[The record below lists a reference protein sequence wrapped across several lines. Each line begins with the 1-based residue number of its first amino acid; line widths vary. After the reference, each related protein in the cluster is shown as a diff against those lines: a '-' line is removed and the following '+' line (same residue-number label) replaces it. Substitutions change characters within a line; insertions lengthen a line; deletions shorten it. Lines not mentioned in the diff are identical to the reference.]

1 MLSFFISSTFR
12 DMQSERDIIS
22 KNVLPRLQFMTNER
36 GVSVSFTDLRWGIN
50 TEKLDEKK
58 GLEKILDVCVR
69 KIDSSHPY
77 FIVLI
82 GDRYGTVPSAEVVE
96 SFLNSSSGKAFSRN
110 EVAGK
115 SVTALEISYAT
126 NHLSRN
132 ASEGLIICMREV
144 SEPDSLPP
152 HMRDRLLP
160 GTLEEREKVDKLKK
174 ELCER
179 FPDSILRYK
188 VSWDPEANKLKGLDE
203 FEDRLYDLIVR
214 KIRRALPPGPVS
226 PQEMRRLKAEQLI
239 RQCNEIRIPFSEA
252 DEIYR
257 QFFSSGRILMIFG
270 KTGSGKTMQLSTLAQ
285 MAQNSGDHVVP
296 LLEPLVNESGIVN
309 EFLRDVLYNLAPE
322 KYASQQDARLNKEAA
337 STASLRNKA
346 EELIDDASKT
356 GKVIFLIDDL
366 DEYDENTRIKL
377 IRELPLGNDHVRI
390 AITARSADML
400 PEFITGNYPVS
411 YLNIGMGDSAFVTS
425 MVQKMLETSGKEL
438 SADVLDAIVK
448 ASLFRTPLYT
458 EILTDYIGRL
468 DAEDFGR
475 ISRMEGIENGSERI
489 NKYLTDLVDTLPA
502 DELSLA
508 KTLLRSIDEHAE
520 TKLSDFVVNLLCMF
534 PDGLRMQDFLAIYGR
549 LFRDEAI
556 SELSLVLFIENA
568 ASLFNSESEWI
579 KLRHTLFAPDM
590 EYCRFLLPAVTYHM
604 SSLPDSDPLKI
615 REYVPTALYYGD
627 SEHAASYLKD
637 CPEAI
642 TSLKSHLFSRDRYP
656 QADSLH
662 RILNQAAS
670 WSMPDTA
677 GLVSAFLFSY
687 DDLFRQLS
695 TDDTQRVMEQLYRLC
710 EEKIIDEAW
719 SAVKKERT
727 RQSVE
732 HFRICYVCCEQKG
745 IRADNYGV
753 MKEMYLEFHS
763 KCRALLS
770 LMKPEDPIYADILQD
785 YCISIEKLCDLHSFS
800 IEERMSM
807 MDDALRVIDDYYSTG
822 HDERITRFKIHM
834 KFHKAEVLV
843 EKASLNKRI
852 GWPDDILTEHLDE
865 VEKAA
870 SDLAGYHISAGD
882 FRNDEGTWIC
892 RAYRT
897 LTEAYRSTA
906 EVDREKELFYAKK
919 YLDSGREWYK
929 SSGNYFALDMIR
941 NGCLRLALEDEN
953 LPLKQKCQY
962 LYEACDASFAM
973 KGHIQDEQ
981 YVRVTKPVLNEMLNH
996 SIRYA
1001 ASLKSEISI
1010 RNETVIAEA
1019 LCRAIEILYHDPV
1032 LFTVYLN
1039 LDKNETEKRES
1050 LCLQILSELSAA
1062 AHGVYQEMI
1071 RRAQRK
1077 DFENAVRLAELLDR
1091 CITALDKAGSDA
1103 RFFKIVQ
1110 AYYLDISAVY
1120 HNYRI
1125 YNLPD
1130 IGDTRGL
1137 SKKEYHFKEM
1147 AAVFNTLL
1155 LLAYHVEEKDY
1166 DSFRIKTF
1174 GGWWDV
1180 IEPNVWLRTAAY
1192 VLHSDSRRIESFW
1205 NFLEK
1210 HYYSG
1215 MRFDYLLSL
1224 AAQTPEGDEVIES
1237 IGSYIA
1243 DHLEEERISNFLV
1256 RNDLFEATALE
1267 YAYRHNLTEIAHKII
1282 YNKYSGYLELPML
1295 LIIRRYDRKEYE
1307 RIFPTLAI
1315 GCLKRLREDLRL
1327 VSRKNLPG
1335 VNDLA
1340 QYLIKDMDEKEQNA
1354 IGTLRDRKL
1363 LDHYDA
1369 LYVVSES
1376 VVSERQTEA
1385 FTPLIIFAQKG
1396 SYIQFADCMLTDST
1410 PEGLRAGIRTL
1421 SVRMTNRGF
1430 REAKR
1435 IFCSSDEIRE
1445 CVNSCFASEESP
1457 SDSDNPAPANIR
1469 RLRAI
1474 RSKARKFAGNQL
1486 HGRKLDGMDKAQ
1498 LLAYLTASCA
1508 CMELGWNDRKYNK
1521 PEDPNMTLP
1530 EWARSAAINIML
1542 WPEPRRWF
1550 R

>member
-50 TEKLDEKK
+50 TEKLDESK

-160 GTLEEREKVDKLKK
+160 GTQEEREKVEKLKK

-188 VSWDPEANKLKGLDE
+188 VSWDPEANNLKGLNE
-203 FEDRLYDLIVR
+203 FEGRLYDLIVR

-226 PQEMRRLKAEQLI
+226 PQEIRRLKAEQLL

-309 EFLRDVLYNLAPE
+309 EFLRDVLYNLPPE
-322 KYASQQDARLNKEAA
+322 KYAFHQDAHLNEESA

-425 MVQKMLETSGKEL
+425 MVQKMLEARGKEL

-579 KLRHTLFAPDM
+579 KFRHTLFAPDM
-590 EYCRFLLPAVTYHM
+590 EYCRFLLPAVTRHM
-604 SSLPDSDPLKI
+604 FSLPDSDPLKI
-615 REYVPTALYYGD
+615 REYVPTALHYGD
-627 SEHAASYLKD
+627 SEHAASYLRD

-642 TSLKSHLFSRDRYP
+642 SSLKSHLFSRDRYP

-662 RILNQAAS
+662 KILDRAAS

-695 TDDTQRVMEQLYRLC
+695 TDDTQRVMEQLYQLC

-763 KCRALLS
+763 KCRALLN
-770 LMKPEDPIYADILQD
+770 LMKPENPIYADILQD

-807 MDDALRVIDDYYSTG
+807 MDDALRVIDDYYRTG

-906 EVDREKELFYAKK
+906 EVDRKKELLYAKK
-919 YLDSGREWYK
+919 YLDSGREWYR
-929 SSGNYFALDMIR
+929 SSGNYFALDIIR
-941 NGCLRLALEDEN
+941 NGCMRLALEDEN

-973 KGHIQDEQ
+973 KGHIQVEQ
-981 YVRVTKPVLNEMLNH
+981 YVRVTEPVLHEMLRH

-1001 ASLKSEISI
+1001 ASLKSEDSI
-1010 RNETVIAEA
+1010 RNEAVIAES
-1019 LCRAIEILYHDPV
+1019 LCRALEILYHDKV
-1032 LFTVYLN
+1032 LFAAYLHFH
-1039 LDKNETEKRES
+1039 KNETEIRKS
-1050 LCLQILSELSAA
+1050 LCVQIFNELSAA
-1062 AHGVYQEMI
+1062 VRVVYLEMV
-1071 RRAQRK
+1071 RLAERE
-1077 DFENAVRLAELLDR
+1077 DFENAVRLPELLER
-1091 CITALDKAGSDA
+1091 CITALDKAVDDVH
-1103 RFFKIVQ
+1103 FFRLAQ
-1110 AYYLDISAVY
+1110 AYYLGISVVY
-1120 HNYRI
+1120 HNYWAYYFQR
-1125 YNLPD
+1125 NEVKPELH
-1130 IGDTRGL
+1130 
-1137 SKKEYHFKEM
+1137 KKEFRFKEIALLYNNLIMM
-1147 AAVFNTLL
+1147 ADPT
-1155 LLAYHVEEKDY
+1155 EEKNFERFRREHLGVAWWSA
-1166 DSFRIKTF
+1166 DS
-1174 GGWWDV
+1174 
-1180 IEPNVWLRTAAY
+1180 NAWLRTAAY
-1192 VLHSDSRRIESFW
+1192 VLPSNRTQIESFW
-1205 NFLEK
+1205 NLIEK
-1210 HYYSG
+1210 HSYFGIRY
-1215 MRFDYLLSL
+1215 DYFNSL
-1224 AAQTPEGDEVIES
+1224 AVQTPEGDAIIES

-1267 YAYRHNLTEIAHKII
+1267 YAYRHNLTETAHKII
-1282 YNKYSGYLELPML
+1282 YNHFLNFLELPMI

-1307 RIFPTLAI
+1307 RIFPKLRM
-1315 GCLKRLREDLRL
+1315 GCLKRLRKDLGCFTGR
-1327 VSRKNLPG
+1327 NIPE
-1335 VNDLA
+1335 VNNFA
-1340 QYLIKDMDEKEQNA
+1340 EYLIKDMDEKEQNA

-1363 LDHYDA
+1363 LDHYDS

-1376 VVSERQTEA
+1376 NVPERLTEA
-1385 FTPLIIFAQKG
+1385 FAPLIIFAQKG
-1396 SYIQFADCMLTDST
+1396 SYIQFADCMLMAST
-1410 PEGLRAGIRTL
+1410 PEGLRTGIRTL
-1421 SVRMTNRGF
+1421 SERMKNRGF
-1430 REAKR
+1430 CEAKR
-1435 IFCSSDEIRE
+1435 IFCNSDEIRE
-1445 CVNSCFASEESP
+1445 CVNTCFASEESP
-1457 SDSDNPAPANIR
+1457 SISDNPSPANIR
-1469 RLRAI
+1469 SLRAI
-1474 RSKARKFAGNQL
+1474 RRKARRFAVKML
-1486 HGRKLDGMDKAQ
+1486 DERKLAGMDKAQ

-1508 CMELGWNDRKYNK
+1508 CMELGWNGWKYDK
-1521 PEDPNMTLP
+1521 PEDPNIKFP
-1530 EWARSAAINIML
+1530 ELARLAAINILL
-1542 WPEPRRWF
+1542 WPASR
-1550 R
+1550 